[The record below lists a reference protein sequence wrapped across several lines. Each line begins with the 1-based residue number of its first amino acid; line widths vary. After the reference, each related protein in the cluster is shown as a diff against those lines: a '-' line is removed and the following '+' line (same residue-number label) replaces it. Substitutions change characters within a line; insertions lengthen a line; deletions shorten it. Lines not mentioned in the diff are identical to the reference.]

1 MPFLPHGRWSLTY
14 DMRQG
19 GIVLEDVHHDNFNL
33 ARDIR
38 VVRVWVDTEYPDRS
52 DGRNLRNFVLNDH
65 DLQAVEGGRITVL
78 DQSRESQ
85 LININEFFNGYHNQ
99 IGLHAGYRSQELL
112 TGTVNACQM
121 DVEQRF
127 LFSDYGR
134 NPAHEPGGVLDACR
148 LFPLLSFYF
157 PSVRDTSQP
166 YPKYFRADYRL
177 DVGLD
182 NISELDL
189 ANAQMW
195 ANTRRA
201 LSSARARGADR
212 VTNKAA
218 IFRDSETL
226 PSVPHTVGRVVTG
239 SQGVEDLFAALEKPL
254 QFEISSRGLVNGST
268 PPRVTR
274 EHTWDNVH
282 VWPAVRSAASNRI
295 STPGAFHAF
304 HCHWR
309 WGAVAGDTS
318 EADPLLF
325 VIPPALP
332 QAGQRQ
338 FTGVD
343 WSVSEGGPL
352 VDPNIAKQNL
362 SFAITKNDQPA
373 WEASRNPS
381 KRDFFDLFSNH
392 RSTPEEV
399 SSGDDL
405 VLWLSFEVFRTD
417 EQLTEPWW
425 GDLFVNGFYFA
436 HNRDQTPRAVRVAG
450 AYTEAANPT
459 PRRSWQRLAR

>member
-1 MPFLPHGRWSLTY
+1 MPFLPPGQWHCTY
-14 DMRQG
+14 GMTQG
-19 GIVLEDVHHDNFNL
+19 GIVLERVFHDSFSL

-52 DGRNLRNFVLNDH
+52 DGRNRRNFVLNDH
-65 DLQAVEGGRITVL
+65 DLQALEGGKITVL
-78 DQSRESQ
+78 DQSRESE
-85 LININEFFNGYHNQ
+85 LINPNEFFNGYHNQ
-99 IGLHAGYRSQELL
+99 IGLHAAYRSQELL
-112 TGTVNACQM
+112 TGTANACQM

-148 LFPLLSFYF
+148 LFPLLSFFF
-157 PSVRDTSQP
+157 PSVRNTSQP

-182 NISELDL
+182 NIFELDL
-189 ANAQMW
+189 VNASWW

-201 LSSARARGADR
+201 LSTARARGADR

-226 PSVPHTVGRVVTG
+226 PSVFLTAGRVVSA
-239 SQGVEDLFAALEKPL
+239 SQGVEDLFAAVEKPL
-254 QFEISSRGLVNGST
+254 QFEISSRGLVNGSM

-282 VWPAVRSAASNRI
+282 IWPAVRSAASNGV

-309 WGAVAGDTS
+309 WGAVTGDPNTA
-318 EADPLLF
+318 EPMLL
-325 VIPPALP
+325 VLPSPLP

-338 FTGVD
+338 FTGVG

-352 VDPNIAKQNL
+352 VDPNIANQNL
-362 SFAITKNDQPA
+362 SFAITKSDQPA

-381 KRDFFDLFSNH
+381 ERDFFELFSGQ

-405 VLWLSFEVFRTD
+405 VLWLSFEVYRTD
-417 EQLTEPWW
+417 EQLTEPWF

-436 HNRDQTPRAVRVAG
+436 HNRDQTPFAARQAG
-450 AYTEAANPT
+450 AYTEAAVPT
-459 PRRSWQRLAR
+459 PRRQWQRFAR